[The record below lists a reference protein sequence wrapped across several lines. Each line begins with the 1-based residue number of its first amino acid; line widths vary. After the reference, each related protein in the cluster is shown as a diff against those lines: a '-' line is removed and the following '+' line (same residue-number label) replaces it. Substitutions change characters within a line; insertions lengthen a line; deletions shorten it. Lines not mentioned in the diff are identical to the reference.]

1 MVHGLVPN
9 YLAQRT
15 PPLVSTVNPYHRRNP
30 LERVVPIFKNTLY
43 EHSFFVSTTYLWN
56 ELPDNYKTTD
66 SISSFKRLLRK
77 DDIIVPLFYF
87 GFNRTAEVIHCKLR
101 LEISDLK
108 GDLVR
113 RHLADNPA
121 CQCGYQCEHSKYY
134 LFDCPL
140 FNDARS
146 ASIHKISNANYTLD
160 CLLFG
165 DQNLSTVENSEIF
178 QYVSNYIIL
187 SKRFVQ

>member
-15 PPLVSTVNPYHRRNP
+15 PPLVSSVNPYHRRSP

-56 ELPDNYKTTD
+56 ELPDNYKTVD

-101 LEISDLK
+101 LEISDLN
-108 GDLVR
+108 GDLFK
-113 RHLADNPA
+113 RHLTNDKSCA
-121 CQCGYQCEHSKYY
+121 CGHILE
-134 LFDCPL
+134 
-140 FNDARS
+140 DAQ
-146 ASIHKISNANYTLD
+146 HF
-160 CLLFG
+160 LLEC
-165 DQNLSTVENSEIF
+165 S
-178 QYVSNYIIL
+178 
-187 SKRFVQ
+187 